1 MFNHLGAALA
11 GGLGHGGYGL
21 YHPHHY
27 GHFGF
32 GNPYH
37 HGYGLG
43 GYGAPYGYG
52 YQGFGMR
59 RFLGAALG
67 GKVGLGLYGLSH
79 LYRYGQ
85 YGLGYPYRR
94 HFGLGGYGFGHYPYR
109 HIF

>member
-52 YQGFGMR
+52 YQGF
-59 RFLGAALG
+59 
-67 GKVGLGLYGLSH
+67 
-79 LYRYGQ
+79 
-85 YGLGYPYRR
+85 
-94 HFGLGGYGFGHYPYR
+94 
-109 HIF
+109 